1 MRTYD
6 LVHLSNDA
14 LLRDLTTLVARDRVL
29 TAVLLAHLAEVDER
43 RLYVPAGFPSMHAY
57 CVGELHFSDDAAY
70 NRITAARAARRFP
83 ALFDAV
89 ADGRLHVTGV
99 RLIAP
104 ALNSENVAELMALA
118 AHRSKP
124 EIERLLAR
132 RFGRPEPPTATIV
145 RAPEFQA
152 PRVSGL
158 TPGPLPAALDF
169 PPELVPERVAP
180 ASKDPNELVPERVEV
195 AAAIEEHFRLHVTID
210 RKTHDKLRY
219 VQELLGHAIPSGDVA
234 LILDRALDALIA
246 QVERRKF
253 GAVRKPRAA
262 RPSMSKRHIPSAVRR
277 EVWHR
282 DGGRCTFVSDSG
294 HRCGS
299 RRRLEYDHVDPVARG
314 GKATTDR
321 VRLRCHVHNQHEA
334 DRAFGAEFMNEKRRG
349 GGGVVNP
356 SSDTSGTNTSN
367 GPSARSS

>member
-6 LVHLSNDA
+6 LIHLSNDA
-14 LLRDLTTLVARDRVL
+14 LLRDLHTLVTRDRVL
-29 TAVLLAHLAEVDER
+29 TAALLAHLAEVDER
-43 RLYVPAGFPSMHAY
+43 RLYVPAGYPSMHAY
-57 CVGELHFSDDAAY
+57 CVGELRFSDDAAY

-104 ALNSENVAELMALA
+104 ALTSENVEELMALA

-152 PRVSGL
+152 PRVTEL
-158 TPGPLPAALDF
+158 TPGRLPAALDF
-169 PPELVPERVAP
+169 PPELVPERVA
-180 ASKDPNELVPERVEV
+180 SSPNELVPERVVEP
-195 AAAIEEHFRLHVTID
+195 AATPEEHFRVHLTIG

-219 VQELLGHAIPSGDVA
+219 AQELLGHSVPSGDVA
-234 LILDRALDALIA
+234 LIFDRALDALIA

-253 GAVRKPRAA
+253 GAARKPRAA
-262 RPSMSKRHIPSAVRR
+262 RPSMNKRHIPAAVRR
-277 EVWHR
+277 EVWSR
-282 DGGRCTFVSDSG
+282 DKGQCTFVSDSG
-294 HRCGS
+294 HRCGA
-299 RRRLEYDHVDPVARG
+299 RRRLEFDHADPVARG
-314 GKATTDR
+314 GKPTADR
-321 VRLRCHVHNQHEA
+321 VRLRCRPHNQLEA
-334 DRAFGAEFMNEKRRG
+334 DRAFGVEFMNDKRRG
-349 GGGVVNP
+349 GGGAVSP
-356 SSDTSGTNTSN
+356 SSDNGGTNTST